1 MWLNPSNA
9 TTPVG
14 WIPEPSFRGTF
25 SILSGCVATLLIC
38 VLSALHLDVPEKD
51 FSPWS
56 QRLRKAK
63 WVLVGMFAPSFLT
76 TAAFAEYRVAASLM
90 SEAKRLMSVKHPRGR
105 FDLEIEPHP
114 NIPEGGMTSRH
125 PWTLVHAFYASTG
138 GFVVDFSDHSIP
150 NFRALT
156 PMGIVHLMEH
166 NPGSIPNLSV
176 VDILDK
182 SKTNSLSKV
191 MALVQILWFCAQC
204 IARLTQNLPISL
216 LELNTFVHGVFA
228 VVTCALWWHKPS
240 DVAVPTVI
248 QVQPEQFVK
257 DNKPLDG
264 SSRSRTH
271 MPVLF
276 LDPWSRGDEF
286 AHEDEVAAGLTGV
299 LAVFYGAIHVAA

>member
-1 MWLNPSNA
+1 
-9 TTPVG
+9 
-14 WIPEPSFRGTF
+14 
-25 SILSGCVATLLIC
+25 
-38 VLSALHLDVPEKD
+38 
-51 FSPWS
+51 
-56 QRLRKAK
+56 
-63 WVLVGMFAPSFLT
+63 
-76 TAAFAEYRVAASLM
+76 
-90 SEAKRLMSVKHPRGR
+90 
-105 FDLEIEPHP
+105 
-114 NIPEGGMTSRH
+114 MTSRH

-299 LAVFYGAIHVAA
+299 LAVFYGAIHVAAWNAYFPTVLEALFWRASAISTIVFGAFVLMQIVYVLTMPERIREKHNSIGDTASKIGIIRAHIVSFTLLLSIVARMFLVVESVRSLWFLPDSAYELRTWSRYIPHLG